1 MKTKS
6 KKSYLI
12 SFCLTFVACLMAFA
26 FTLGINKVNATNS
39 SDLDATSINI
49 ASQAATTTYTQN
61 GIKITSEASAEHQ
74 YRLVVANLNEVFASD
89 NVLSVIV
96 KTDIFGT
103 NSRFTPILFDKY
115 GNYYQGA
122 GSEAS
127 LAPNGVNYEY
137 KIATTLDELDTTTVS
152 TVGGWSYFGWGKSNE
167 WYWELKLDTMMWRF
181 APSNYGLEEN
191 VLSLVKG
198 NNFEEVKKNNAI
210 MSVGVMVGTANDKAV
225 DMSLDAFYVRTTT
238 GIYSLIDFT
247 KLSLSNVAI
256 TETTTDEGANK
267 VFTANVTDKLKAATA
282 PTVSLTKEEGAF
294 FDGVKLDVRQDA
306 HYVAYGFRLD
316 ETGANTKYN
325 GKFTDVESI
334 IMQVRASNG
343 IKVRPMIVDEYGRF
357 TEAFGESGTWQYM
370 VGTDVQNLTAKRDE
384 SKYSSIGGWGGI
396 QLQEKYNY
404 MEVPIDSFRVRARF
418 QNFGGTTTADDITNF
433 SKGADINVKL
443 LSIINITTQTEGQI
457 YIGDMYYRQTSG
469 DVVKVGNAKDFTLFG
484 AIDASVGNAI
494 EFSTSTGT
502 NAKITGQWAYY
513 DECYTENLFGQNI
526 VANEDFNY
534 NDFQIALPQ
543 IKSTSCS
550 VDKANADALISDY
563 SGYEAF
569 SYSINNFTKTDL
581 TLDFYVQVRK
591 VDGAWGAD
599 RYAGRNNTKA
609 LYVPD
614 NGSKPFTYASNKV
627 PAGFDG
633 KVYIP
638 LSGAGF
644 GYLTR
649 DELKIMTSQVF
660 GKLDANVTL
669 NFKLDNV
676 KLVVDFPKTL
686 INEETGEMFGLDGT
700 YTLPK
705 VSFTDKDGNVT
716 ESFYNGEAIVLPET
730 VVAPEGQVFIGWENN
745 GKIYPAGYQ
754 VEDISGDMSFT
765 PKYVEFEMT
774 KGASVRLDD
783 PTGIR
788 FQAKVANE
796 TYENLVATYG
806 AENVKLGMRIIRGGT
821 HYVDISVEN
830 YNVRDIDEVAVL
842 VYNGVV
848 ANINADNY
856 QVEYEGKAYIEI
868 TYADGTTSR
877 IYAVANDNVRSIA
890 EVAKSACEDP
900 NTTLSQAQREKLE
913 KYYK

>member
-49 ASQAATTTYTQN
+49 ASQTATTTYTQN
-61 GIKITSEASAEHQ
+61 GIRSVSAANATKKFS
-74 YRLVVANLNEVFASD
+74 LVVANLEETFSSD
-89 NVLSVIV
+89 DVISIIV
-96 KTDIFGT
+96 KTDIFEG

-115 GNYYQGA
+115 GNFYQGA
-122 GSEAS
+122 GSDSALS
-127 LAPNGVNYEY
+127 PNGNNKYEY
-137 KIATTLDELDTTTVS
+137 KISDSLDGLDTVATTTCD
-152 TVGGWSYFGWGKSNE
+152 GWVYFGWGKSNE
-167 WYWELKLDTMMWRF
+167 WYWELTLDNFMWRY
-181 APSNYGLEEN
+181 APTNYGLEEN
-191 VLSLVKG
+191 TLSLAKG
-198 NNFEEVKKNNAI
+198 DYFGEVKDGNAI
-210 MSVGVMVGTANDKAV
+210 MSVGMMIGTANDKAH
-225 DMSLDAFYVRTTT
+225 DMTLDGYYVRTTK
-238 GIYSLIDFT
+238 GIFSLLDFT
-247 KLSLSNVAI
+247 KLSLSTVAI
-256 TETTTDEGANK
+256 TSTTTDMTANK
-267 VFTANVTDKLKAATA
+267 VFVANIPSNLQATSTVTL
-282 PTVSLTKEEGAF
+282 SLTKEEGSF
-294 FDGVKLDVRQDA
+294 FDGVKLDVMQNSQ
-306 HYVAYGFRLD
+306 YIGYGFRLD

-357 TEAFGESGTWQYM
+357 TEAFGASGTWQYM
-370 VGTDVQNLTAKRDE
+370 VGTDVENLTAKRNE
-384 SKYSSIGGWGGI
+384 SKYSSLGGWGGI

-404 MEVPIDSFRVRARF
+404 IEVPIDSFRVRARF
-418 QNFGGTTTADDITNF
+418 SNFGGTTTADDITNF

-443 LSIINITTQTEGQI
+443 LSIINISTQTEGQI

-469 DVVKVGNAKDFTLFG
+469 DVVKVGNAKDFTLG
-484 AIDASVGNAI
+484 GYIDSSAGYAL
-494 EFSTSTGT
+494 EFNTKNNVLTRD
-502 NAKITGQWAYY
+502 WAYY
-513 DECYTENLFGQNI
+513 DESHTARLFGQNI
-526 VANEDFNY
+526 VANADTNY

-543 IKSTSCS
+543 IKSTSSS
-550 VDKANADALISDY
+550 VDKLNADCLISDY

-569 SYSINNFTKTDL
+569 SYLINNFTKTDL

-649 DELKIMTSQVF
+649 DALKIMTNQVF
-660 GKLDANVTL
+660 GKLDAETSL

-676 KLVVDFPKTL
+676 KLVVDFPETL

-716 ESFYNGEAIVLPET
+716 ESFYNGETIVLPET

-754 VEDISGDMSFT
+754 VEDISGDMSFA
-765 PKYVEFEMT
+765 PKFVEFEMT

-806 AENVKLGMRIIRGGT
+806 AENVKLGMRIIRGN
-821 HYVDISVEN
+821 E
-830 YNVRDIDEVAVL
+830 
-842 VYNGVV
+842 
-848 ANINADNY
+848 
-856 QVEYEGKAYIEI
+856 
-868 TYADGTTSR
+868 SR
-877 IYAVANDNVRSIA
+877 SLR
-890 EVAKSACEDP
+890 K
-900 NTTLSQAQREKLE
+900 
-913 KYYK
+913 